1 MIASLNGTLKS
12 KSPTEVLVEVNGVG
26 YSVSIPLSTYSTLGD
41 VNSPVHLL
49 THLHVREDA
58 MQLFGFATEAERQLF
73 RLLISITGIGPKIA
87 QGILSGIS
95 VTDLRQYIAA
105 GNIGALTTI
114 PGIGKKTAE
123 RLVVELRDKIG
134 KVGSALDLDLESGDK
149 NAVIRN
155 EALLALTSLG
165 YNRVA
170 AEKALRMALK
180 DSDGSKLSVEELIKK
195 ALKYSNA

>member
-1 MIASLNGTLKS
+1 MIASLDGILKG

-26 YSVSIPLSTYSTLGD
+26 YSVSIPLSTYSTLGNL
-41 VNSPVHLL
+41 NSPVHLL

-58 MQLFGFATEAERQLF
+58 MQLFGFATEAERKLF

-95 VTDLRQYIAA
+95 VPDLRQHIGGGNIAA
-105 GNIGALTTI
+105 LTSI

-123 RLVVELRDKIG
+123 RLIVELRDKIG
-134 KVGSALDLDLESGDK
+134 KIEPSLGTGSLSGDR
-149 NAVIRN
+149 NAEIRN

-170 AEKALRMALK
+170 AEKALRMAIN
-180 DSDGSKLSVEELIKK
+180 DAGGSQISVEDLIKS
-195 ALKYSNA
+195 ALKYSGG